1 MMQRTALAALLA
13 MAWSAVALPG
23 GTYAQ
28 AIDWVEKSNEHA
40 QVVLD
45 GVAKFNPENAAAI
58 GVEGLDEEIT
68 DLNPERFEREL
79 ADSEEILAELK
90 RRLEDETDTRVR
102 QDLGILIKV
111 MNDGIRS
118 ELITTSTRVFSAA
131 FAL

>member
-1 MMQRTALAALLA
+1 MHRAGSVALLA
-13 MAWSAVALPG
+13 FAASAVSLPG
-23 GTYAQ
+23 GSYAQ

-45 GVAKFNPENAAAI
+45 GVAKFSPENAAAI
-58 GVEGLDEEIT
+58 GVDGLDEEIR
-68 DLNPERFEREL
+68 DLKPERYEREL
-79 ADSEEILAELK
+79 AESEDILAELK

-118 ELITTSTRVFSAA
+118 EKLNRENM
-131 FAL
+131 LP